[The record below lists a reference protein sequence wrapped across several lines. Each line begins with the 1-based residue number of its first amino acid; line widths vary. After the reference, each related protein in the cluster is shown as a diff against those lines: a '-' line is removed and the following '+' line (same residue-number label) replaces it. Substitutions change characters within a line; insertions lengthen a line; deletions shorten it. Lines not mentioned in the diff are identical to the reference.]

1 MAKTKWAWQSH
12 SKEGLNGPAGWVG
25 LSIADQQRKIRVL
38 QMRDIPS
45 TFFVSFCLSSVFSR
59 FFWVFPD
66 FSGFFIKFVNAD
78 HFLGNH

>member
-45 TFFVSFCLSSVFSR
+45 TFLVFVSFCLSSVF
-59 FFWVFPD
+59 FQIFL
-66 FSGFFIKFVNAD
+66 GFFIKFVNAD
-78 HFLGNH
+78 HFLCNH